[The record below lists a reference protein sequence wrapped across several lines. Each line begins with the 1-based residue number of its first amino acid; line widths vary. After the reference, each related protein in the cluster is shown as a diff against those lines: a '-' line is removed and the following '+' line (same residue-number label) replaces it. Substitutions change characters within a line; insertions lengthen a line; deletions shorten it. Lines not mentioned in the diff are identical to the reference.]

1 MADRPTASIVGG
13 GPAGLI
19 AAEEL
24 ARDGFAVTVF
34 EHKPSVGRKFL
45 LAGRGGLN
53 LTHTEP
59 FDEFVDHYD
68 ATGWMAPLL
77 ATFGPDDLR
86 AWSAGLGE
94 DTFVGSSGRVFPAS
108 FRATPLLRA
117 WLRRLDELG
126 VVFATRHRWRGWGD
140 EGAHRFAGP
149 DGSEFDVVADATVM
163 ALGGASWP
171 RVGSDGG
178 WVSVFE
184 SAGITVTSL
193 RPANAG
199 VVVDWSAA
207 FAERFAGQPIK
218 NVAVSVG
225 SAAVDGDERGD
236 VRGDVMVTTAGLE
249 GGPVYAVGREVRAEL
264 DASGGCTLMI
274 DLHPDQTVEQLTERL
289 AKRRPKDSVTTWL
302 RRSLGLHLVAV
313 NLIREAVGAR
323 LPGDPGRMAELVKR
337 VPLSIVGSMPIDRA
351 ISTAGGVA
359 LDELDGDLMLRRR
372 PGTFVA
378 GEMIDWEAPTGGY
391 LLQASFSTGVV
402 AARGAS
408 KWSRGGREP
417 SRSLTDD
424 DR

>member
-1 MADRPTASIVGG
+1 M
-13 GPAGLI
+13 
-19 AAEEL
+19 
-24 ARDGFAVTVF
+24 F

-68 ATGWMAPLL
+68 AKGWVAPLL
-77 ATFGPDDLR
+77 AAFGPDDLR
-86 AWSAGLGE
+86 EWCAGLGE
-94 DTFVGSSGRVFPAS
+94 ETFVGSSGRVFPAS

-149 DGSEFDVVADATVM
+149 DGREFDVVADATVM

>member
-1 MADRPTASIVGG
+1 MAERPTASIVGG

-19 AAEEL
+19 AAETL
-24 ARDGFAVTVF
+24 ASDGFAVTVF

-53 LTHTEP
+53 LTHSEP
-59 FDEFVDHYD
+59 VETFVDHYD
-68 ATGWMAPLL
+68 ATGWVAPLL
-77 ATFGPDDLR
+77 AAFGPDDLR
-86 AWSAGLGE
+86 AWSASLGE

-117 WLRRLDELG
+117 WLQRLDGLG
-126 VVFATRHRWRGWGD
+126 VEFATRHRWRGWSDG
-140 EGAHRFAGP
+140 GVHRFAGP
-149 DGSEFDVVADATVM
+149 DGVEFDVDHDVTVM

-178 WVSVFE
+178 WVPIFE
-184 SAGITVTSL
+184 AAGITVTSL

-199 VVVDWSAA
+199 VVVGWSRE
-207 FAERFAGQPIK
+207 FSDRFAGQPVK

-225 SAAVDGDERGD
+225 GSA
-236 VRGDVMVTTAGLE
+236 VRGDVMVTDSGLE
-249 GGPVYAVGREVRAEL
+249 GGPVYAVGREVRTEL

-274 DLHPDQTVEQLTERL
+274 DLHPDQSVAQLAERL

-313 NLIREAVGAR
+313 NLIREAVGAG

-337 VPLSIVGSMPIDRA
+337 VPVSVVASMPIDRA
-351 ISTAGGVA
+351 ISSAGGVA
-359 LDELDGDLMLRRR
+359 LDELDADLMLRRR

-408 KWSRGGREP
+408 KWSRSGREESP
-417 SRSLTDD
+417 SLTDD